1 MKPTPAIFTLR
12 HPGLRILL
20 LLISLFLA
28 PGCDDEQQ
36 IRYGKLPAA
45 ARSFIE
51 EYFPDCKA
59 VHAEREKDDGSKEY
73 TVRLDDGTE
82 LEFDARGSWT
92 SVDCKFSLLPAGIIP
107 EAIRA
112 DLAAR
117 YPDAAVYKIERQLG
131 GYELSLSNAKQLIY
145 ASDGTFV
152 REDID
157 L

>member
-1 MKPTPAIFTLR
+1 M
-12 HPGLRILL
+12 
-20 LLISLFLA
+20 
-28 PGCDDEQQ
+28 
-36 IRYGKLPAA
+36 
-45 ARSFIE
+45 
-51 EYFPDCKA
+51 
-59 VHAEREKDDGSKEY
+59 
-73 TVRLDDGTE
+73 RLDDGTE

-107 EAIRA
+107 ESIRA
-112 DLAAR
+112 DLAIR

-131 GYELSLSNAKQLIY
+131 GYELSLNNAKQLIY